1 MKMAIEHQKQREVEF
16 SDYTAKK
23 TIEFEKRATELALKE
38 QSLISREQKV
48 TIANEAIHNEKVKI
62 ADQWQQLK
70 DTKQELDKRL
80 SL

>member
-1 MKMAIEHQKQREVEF
+1 MSQKQ
-16 SDYTAKK
+16 
-23 TIEFEKRATELALKE
+23 ATELALKE

-48 TIANEAIHNEKVKI
+48 TIANEAIRNEKVKI